1 MWKLCSEQGLVY
13 EVEVGVE
20 VEAAVPHRGF
30 PPSRHRNRGPHR
42 PQDERLEEVAVVDCC
57 FVLVDRSRIVR
68 DSVDTRCRPDYIVSK
83 DDECEMDMRPRTD
96 NIASLC
102 ISCP

>member
-13 EVEVGVE
+13 EIEVE
-20 VEAAVPHRGF
+20 VEAAVPHRDF
-30 PPSRHRNRGPHR
+30 PPSRHRSRGLHQ
-42 PQDERLEEVAVVDCC
+42 PQDEQLEEVAVVDCC
-57 FVLVDRSRIVR
+57 FVLVDRSRTVR
-68 DSVDTRCRPDYIVSK
+68 GSVDTRCRPDYFVSK

-96 NIASLC
+96 SIASLC